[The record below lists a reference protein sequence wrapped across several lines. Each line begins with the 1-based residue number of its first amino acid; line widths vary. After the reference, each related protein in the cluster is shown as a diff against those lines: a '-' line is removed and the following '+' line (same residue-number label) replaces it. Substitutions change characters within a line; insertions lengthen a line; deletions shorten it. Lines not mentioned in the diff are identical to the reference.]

1 MSLKVNGQTYGWGD
15 VDVKIPGLV
24 LVVQEI
30 SYDDEQEMEESYGKG
45 YRPRGYGKGNYKASG
60 KMSMLRDDYDDVLAY
75 CKAKGIPFYGIE
87 WPSVVVSYANEGER
101 TRIDELKKVIP
112 TKRSHKAAQGDK
124 SLTVD
129 IDLMIVGGIMEDMK
143 KEVAGKSRAEEMKE
157 KYGKVYRVGA
167 TIEVDDET
175 EKTVEFYFKRPSTAS
190 YDRYVKTTAQG
201 ATKAL
206 KTFLFDNVVAESEA
220 DLEADLEEFPALAL
234 SIGEKLLG
242 MLGLS
247 KQTNLKML

>member
-75 CKAKGIPFYGIE
+75 CMAKGIPFYGIE

-129 IDLMIVGGIMEDMK
+129 IDLMIVGGIVED
-143 KEVAGKSRAEEMKE
+143 G
-157 KYGKVYRVGA
+157 
-167 TIEVDDET
+167 
-175 EKTVEFYFKRPSTAS
+175 VEP
-190 YDRYVKTTAQG
+190 
-201 ATKAL
+201 TK
-206 KTFLFDNVVAESEA
+206 
-220 DLEADLEEFPALAL
+220 
-234 SIGEKLLG
+234 
-242 MLGLS
+242 
-247 KQTNLKML
+247 